1 MELLELWLQPGE
13 LQAGTPGTP
22 GTPEL
27 QQELLELLPEEILEL
42 RSLLLGQGLG
52 QDIQSGK
59 GSFRKVADFSDLFPP
74 FP

>member
-13 LQAGTPGTP
+13 LQA